1 MPGSPN
7 VPRTVDEFGAVVGQ
21 VTHLDAA
28 NVLVTIDVATGD
40 VSVDSTN
47 LLLVPAERAS
57 AIERALNA
65 VVSYGALITA
75 HEVGH
80 LLGADASPSYEG
92 AHAVVT
98 AERFPMPD
106 GQGPWPYMKQDIGG
120 HDSPPTLTG
129 LMVNSTLWPRGQLLR
144 RIGPERTFRPAQV
157 AYLRTVLPKA
167 EYFASRNDGEG
178 L

>member
-1 MPGSPN
+1 
-7 VPRTVDEFGAVVGQ
+7 
-21 VTHLDAA
+21 
-28 NVLVTIDVATGD
+28 
-40 VSVDSTN
+40 
-47 LLLVPAERAS
+47 
-57 AIERALNA
+57 
-65 VVSYGALITA
+65 
-75 HEVGH
+75 
-80 LLGADASPSYEG
+80 
-92 AHAVVT
+92 
-98 AERFPMPD
+98 MPD